1 MLVGR
6 ASLNIRTPLVVVES
20 RSNNLIVSVAPDR
33 PMEALMLTVRLIR
46 VRNDYGKSTA
56 KTPAVRI
63 IIAPGSAPRP
73 PRRWTT

>member
-33 PMEALMLTVRLIR
+33 PMEAFMLTVHLIR

-56 KTPAVRI
+56 KTLAVRI
-63 IIAPGSAPRP
+63 IIALGSAPRP
-73 PRRWTT
+73 PRR